1 MNVTINRAEM
11 LCAIKRASAIAPA
24 DSPLDVLRG
33 VLLEADA
40 AAGKLT
46 VTSTNLEAALEEKL
60 PCTVQEDGALV
71 FGAKMLAEMLSRLP
85 QDTVQLCRTENQ
97 GRMTLRSG
105 DACYEVD
112 VWERGAFPKPDLPF
126 PEDTVKLSGIPAMA
140 QHTVFATAQDNSKPL
155 LKCVNLMFTSTGLR
169 AAGSNGNCI
178 VTARG
183 DNQSTGDVSLLIPA
197 ASLGKL
203 SNMCQDKD
211 EFRVGTTG
219 KSIVFFRENFLFS
232 ARLMEGGYID
242 TDQLVGSIR
251 NAFTVLTDIH
261 DMRAA
266 LSSVLSIGTGNRVK
280 LSFQDQRLVFQC
292 AGDCVSA
299 SAPIEVIALTG
310 APAGDYPTLKEV
322 CEGREL
328 PAYEAAAEFAAQTS
342 GELDDLLSQLGGKPG
357 AVQTLEKLEQAE
369 KTAEDKL
376 AALLEQL
383 RGTPQDDPA
392 LSAAVVKAA
401 NDAESKRRQA
411 DAVNKLVDAG
421 LAQNQAEAGA
431 LIARAVS
438 AAAER
443 AEEVQTILGAWSD
456 APGDMRKTDA
466 NAALLERVRDSK
478 TLRDISRYLGR
489 FREIFA
495 QGKRN
500 GYAYGR
506 GEKYALELGNDLS
519 RALTSELAMLAVPE
533 TLPLFLRKYQHRQ
546 IKQYRRREPVYK
558 GAGDIICCLDESGST
573 AGDLAAWGKAVAM
586 TLLEIAQSEGRKFA
600 LVHFSGPG
608 RFQTDVFLPR
618 QSSLEEKLHAAETF
632 LGGGTDFQTP
642 LAEAERLMREGGFE
656 NADIAFITD
665 GECSLPETCVEMLQ
679 KAQSELRFTVTG
691 ILLDEGNAGMD
702 FSLKTFCQNI
712 YRTSELTG
720 DQIVREI
727 VLDRV

>member
-1 MNVTINRAEM
+1 MDEIEN
-11 LCAIKRASAIAPA
+11 SA
-24 DSPLDVLRG
+24 G
-33 VLLEADA
+33 
-40 AAGKLT
+40 
-46 VTSTNLEAALEEKL
+46 EKL
-60 PCTVQEDGALV
+60 HSFPA
-71 FGAKMLAEMLSRLP
+71 LSRDIF
-85 QDTVQLCRTENQ
+85 Q
-97 GRMTLRSG
+97 SF
-105 DACYEVD
+105 Y
-112 VWERGAFPKPDLPF
+112 
-126 PEDTVKLSGIPAMA
+126 S
-140 QHTVFATAQDNSKPL
+140 
-155 LKCVNLMFTSTGLR
+155 LMPR
-169 AAGSNGNCI
+169 
-178 VTARG
+178 
-183 DNQSTGDVSLLIPA
+183 
-197 ASLGKL
+197 
-203 SNMCQDKD
+203 
-211 EFRVGTTG
+211 
-219 KSIVFFRENFLFS
+219 
-232 ARLMEGGYID
+232 
-242 TDQLVGSIR
+242 R
-251 NAFTVLTDIH
+251 NADDDLSV
-261 DMRAA
+261 AA
-266 LSSVLSIGTGNRVK
+266 RKINM
-280 LSFQDQRLVFQC
+280 
-292 AGDCVSA
+292 
-299 SAPIEVIALTG
+299 PILEHITQSE
-310 APAGDYPTLKEV
+310 DYPTLKEV

-383 RGTPQDDPA
+383 RGAPQDDPA

-533 TLPLFLRKYQHRQ
+533 TLPLFLRKYQRRQ

-558 GAGDIICCLDESGST
+558 GAGDIICCLDESSST
-573 AGDLAAWGKAVAM
+573 AGECAAWGKAVAM
-586 TLLEIAQSEGRKFA
+586 TLLEIAESEGRRFA
-600 LVHFSGPG
+600 LIHFSDFGTIKTDLFFPK
-608 RFQTDVFLPR
+608 QTTVEDRLR
-618 QSSLEEKLHAAETF
+618 AAETF
-632 LGGGTDFQTP
+632 LDGGTDFCAP
-642 LAEAERLMREGGFE
+642 LNEALRLMEEKDFE
-656 NADIAFITD
+656 NADIVFITD
-665 GECSLPETCVEMLQ
+665 GECVLPPEFISRLQ
-679 KAQSELRFTVTG
+679 EEQVRRRFTITG
-691 ILLDEGNAGMD
+691 ILLDQGYAGMD
-702 FSLKTFCQNI
+702 FSLRAFCQSI

-720 DQIVREI
+720 EAIVYEMVNDLIQI
-727 VLDRV
+727 